1 MSTFN
6 DHEFY
11 QLIGKL
17 NFLSKVKVGDKIS
30 LTSSLITPPDLWYG
44 PILRYFLD
52 ENRKKLIKEMKEM
65 HASICIVNKKLL
77 TITLDETRRYYTRLF
92 YQNLDLALVGLR
104 NLLKTYE
111 NDSNVYGDLKSIVDN
126 IDFIIMR
133 LAIERSAN
141 TSSPINI
148 PSPHLVQEPASRS
161 APGSIF
167 SRDLLGQGKNE
178 GGDKK
183 DNNDDINTTLY
194 YTTESNVSLS

>member
-17 NFLSKVKVGDKIS
+17 NFLTRVKVGDKIS

-52 ENRKKLIKEMKEM
+52 ENRKKLIAELKEL
-65 HASICIVNKKLL
+65 HLTIRIVNKKLL
-77 TITLDETRRYYTRLF
+77 TITLDETRRYYTRLL
-92 YQNLDLALVGLR
+92 YQSLYGSLTGLK

-111 NDSNVYGDLKSIVDN
+111 NDAKVYGELKSIVDSIDN
-126 IDFIIMR
+126 ITIL

-141 TSSPINI
+141 VSSPINI
-148 PSPHLVQEPASRS
+148 PSPHPVQEPISRS

-167 SRDLLGQGKNE
+167 SRNPPGQENNE
-178 GGDKK
+178 RPEG
-183 DNNDDINTTLY
+183 NDDMNTTLY
-194 YTTESNVSLS
+194 YTTESSIPPS